1 MSGTLFN
8 AHQVRKLEFLLGEAV
23 ESGCDTVLT
32 CGALQSNFCR
42 AAAVAAQEVGLKSYL
57 FLKMKDKLVR
67 ENACHFP
74 AALKLCVWGSECV
87 GEVCACVG
95 ACVCICVVW
104 HRTPP
109 KWVARAIFFWIV
121 FVGPPLWP
129 YLTYATKEGK
139 KMASI
144 QRGLRT
150 R

>member
-1 MSGTLFN
+1 MSGALFN

-74 AALKLCVWGSECV
+74 AALKLCVWGVSV
-87 GEVCACVG
+87 
-95 ACVCICVVW
+95 
-104 HRTPP
+104 
-109 KWVARAIFFWIV
+109 
-121 FVGPPLWP
+121 
-129 YLTYATKEGK
+129 
-139 KMASI
+139 
-144 QRGLRT
+144 
-150 R
+150 